1 MYKKIELLS
10 PAKDLLTGIAAI
22 LHGADAVYIGASE
35 FSARVAAGNS
45 LEDIKK
51 LVDFAHLYYAK
62 IYVTLNTILTDD
74 EIPKVQKL
82 IWQLYEAGVDAL
94 IIQDMGILELDLP
107 DIELH
112 ASTQCNNRSIEKVQ
126 FLERCGFSQ
135 VVLARELSLQ
145 QIAEIKRN
153 TSVRLECFIHGA
165 LCVCYSGQ
173 CYMSQAL
180 SNRSANRGKCAQM
193 CRQKYSLIDCEN
205 NVIAQNTH
213 LLSLKDFQASD
224 YIESLIN
231 AGVTSFKI
239 EGRLK
244 NIDYVKNVTA
254 FYRQKLDEII
264 ELREYKKASSGKTE
278 FNFTPNIKKTF
289 FRGATSY
296 FLNKREENIAEF
308 RTPKSTGE
316 KIGTVE
322 KVFDNS
328 ILLKTNEKLNNSD
341 GLCAF
346 NKVGELIGFKINRCE
361 NNLIFPYIMPK
372 IEQNAE
378 VFRNFDNNFAKLL
391 ENNSSKRRIAVKVY
405 VSQEKNGLRFEI
417 IDEESH
423 NASYI
428 LETELIEGKNPHKL
442 EDIYRENLGKLGNTI
457 FETTEINFDL
467 KKIWFVPVSKIVEA
481 KNMLVDMLLE
491 TRAATFEKRKVR
503 HQKTTH
509 AFPEQHLDYHA
520 NIYNNKAK
528 DFYYRHGVKSI
539 QPAFEQHEPPATELM
554 RTKHCLK
561 FSFDLCHKQN
571 PQKRVV
577 EPLYLVDNKQKFRLL
592 FDCKNCE
599 MIITKSL

>member
-10 PAKDLLTGIAAI
+10 PAKDLATGIAAI
-22 LHGADAVYIGASE
+22 LHGADAVYIGASD
-35 FSARVAAGNS
+35 FSARAAAGNS

-62 IYVTLNTILTDD
+62 IYITLNTILTDG
-74 EIPKVQKL
+74 ELSEVQKL
-82 IWQLYEAGVDAL
+82 IWQLYLADVDAL

-107 DIELH
+107 GIELH
-112 ASTQCNNRSIEKVQ
+112 ASTQCDNRSVEKVQ
-126 FLERCGFSQ
+126 FLERCGFAQ

-145 QIAEIKRN
+145 QIAEIN
-153 TSVRLECFIHGA
+153 QDTSVRLECFIHGA

-180 SNRSANRGKCAQM
+180 GNRSANKGKCAQM
-193 CRQKYSLIDCEN
+193 CRQKYSLIDCKD
-205 NVIAQNTH
+205 NVIAQNAH

-224 YIESLIN
+224 YIENLIDV
-231 AGVTSFKI
+231 GITSFKI

-244 NIDYVKNVTA
+244 NIDYVKNTTA

-264 ELREYKKASSGKTE
+264 ESKGYKRASSGKTE
-278 FNFTPNIKKTF
+278 FNFLPNIGKTF

-296 FLNKREENIAEF
+296 FLNQREKNIAEF
-308 RTPKSTGE
+308 RTPKSMGE

-322 KVFDNS
+322 KMFDNS

-346 NKVGELIGFKINRCE
+346 NKVGELIGFKVNRCE
-361 NNLIFPYIMPK
+361 NNMIFPHIMPK
-372 IEQNAE
+372 IEPNTE

-391 ENNSSKRRIAVKVY
+391 ENNSSKRKIAVKIY
-405 VSQEKNGLRFEI
+405 VSQEKNGLRFGI
-417 IDEESH
+417 TDEDNR
-423 NASYI
+423 NANYI
-428 LETELIEGKNPHKL
+428 LETELIEGKNPQKL
-442 EDIYRENLGKLGNTI
+442 EDTYRESLSKLGNTI

-481 KNMLVDMLLE
+481 RNMLIDMLLQ
-491 TRAATFEKRKVR
+491 TRAATFEKQNVK

-509 AFPEQHLDYHA
+509 TFPEQYLDYHA
-520 NIYNNKAK
+520 NIHNSKAK
-528 DFYYRHGVKSI
+528 DFYVRHGVKSA
-539 QPAFEQHEPPATELM
+539 QPAFEQQKPSPAELM

-561 FSFDLCHKQN
+561 FSFGLCHKQK
-571 PQKRVV
+571 PQKKVV
-577 EPLYLVDNKQKFRLL
+577 EPLYLVDNKQKFKLL

-599 MIITKSL
+599 MVITKSL